1 MVPLGLLASSYDQF
15 ISTSGS
21 LHLLFCSLHIFT
33 RLILS
38 NDSGLSQFDLSTE
51 VSSLYARQGALR
63 GFSTG
68 SMVRNP
74 TTRQEP
80 QETGFWSLGL
90 DDPLEE
96 SMTTHSSIL
105 PWRIP
110 QTEEPGGLL
119 SMKLQRVR
127 RDWSN
132 LGRTHAR
139 CPIQQFSILSLC
151 SFSL

>member
-33 RLILS
+33 WLILS
-38 NDSGLSQFDLSTE
+38 NDSGLSQFYLSTE
-51 VSSLYARQGALR
+51 VSSLYSRQGALW
-63 GFSTG
+63 GFPIG
-68 SMVRNP
+68 SVVRNP
-74 TTRQEP
+74 TTRQDP

-110 QTEEPGGLL
+110 QTEESGGLL
-119 SMKLQRVR
+119 SMKLQRVGHN
-127 RDWSN
+127 WSD
-132 LGRTHAR
+132 LARTHAR
-139 CPIQQFSILSLC
+139 CPIQRFSIL
-151 SFSL
+151 